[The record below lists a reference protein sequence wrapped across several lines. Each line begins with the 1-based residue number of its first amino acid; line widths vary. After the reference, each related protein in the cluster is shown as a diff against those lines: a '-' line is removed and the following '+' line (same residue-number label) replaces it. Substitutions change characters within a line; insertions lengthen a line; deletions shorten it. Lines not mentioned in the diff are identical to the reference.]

1 MVMASCELS
10 LQFMNGTPDTTFILT
25 SYSGISQPPPTIE
38 PGVTTYPPDSAT
50 SPFQIL
56 GNVSYA
62 DSNGGGFNVHFYI
75 PVMGSNDFKITSN
88 PEGRYTG
95 SFVGSTKGWGSRRSH
110 GSSWV
115 PETWTSLRSDDVR
128 SLTEVWWS

>member
-1 MVMASCELS
+1 MAMASCELS
-10 LQFMNGTPDTTFILT
+10 LQFMNGTPNTTFTLT
-25 SYSGISQPPPTIE
+25 SYSGISQPPPTID

-62 DSNGGGFNVHFYI
+62 DSNGGGFNVHFYL
-75 PVMGSNDFKITSN
+75 PLMGSNDFKITSN

-95 SFVGSTKGWGSRRSH
+95 SFVGSTKGWGVKTVARIVL
-110 GSSWV
+110 G
-115 PETWTSLRSDDVR
+115 PGDIDV
-128 SLTEVWWS
+128 SKE